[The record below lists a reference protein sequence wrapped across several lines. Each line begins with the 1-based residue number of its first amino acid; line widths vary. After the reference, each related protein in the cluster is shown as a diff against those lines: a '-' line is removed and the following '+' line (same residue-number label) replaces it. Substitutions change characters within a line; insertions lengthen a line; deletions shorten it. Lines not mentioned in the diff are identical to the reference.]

1 MTTSKIKPFYQRTKF
16 SFPIVTGI
24 FLAFNDS
31 LKLGLDSQTCT
42 QLAILAVGYVAS
54 EAWVD
59 LTLTAHS

>member
-1 MTTSKIKPFYQRTKF
+1 MTTSKIKPFCQRTKF
-16 SFPIVTGI
+16 WVPIVTGI
-24 FLAFNDS
+24 VLAFNDS

-59 LTLTAHS
+59 AKK